1 MSPKIISEVFKLE
14 DTPCYNLR
22 HTSKF
27 SADTI
32 HSIYNEIESTLYL
45 ELKTWEQIPAEIKN
59 KVSFD
64 EFKKEIKKWK
74 PVECPCR
81 ICRTSVPNLGF
92 I

>member
-45 ELKTWEQIPAEIKN
+45 ELKT
-59 KVSFD
+59 
-64 EFKKEIKKWK
+64 
-74 PVECPCR
+74 
-81 ICRTSVPNLGF
+81 
-92 I
+92 